1 MDSYPNTATFRIF
14 LYGDR
19 ERRQETHMGNF
30 SHMNAK
36 DKYMAK
42 S

>member
-19 ERRQETHMGNF
+19 ERRQETHNGKF
-30 SHMNAK
+30 FTEECK
-36 DKYMAK
+36 R
-42 S
+42 